1 MRKTRILRGLL
12 AVLCLLV
19 AAVTVFRLNLWN
31 IRGVQPSELYLQY
44 KDLPGIQAS
53 FIKDKQINDSVC
65 IDMTLLKAVDS
76 SSFIQLLV
84 KIDSPK
90 DLIKVITTS
99 PANSDRRFASLHP
112 KGHPELPMDP
122 VKMNN
127 DVVVVFPTVRSVAV
141 FHIMQEE
148 HIKLIL
154 LGNTRK
160 TINI

>member
-1 MRKTRILRGLL
+1 MNKKEWLL
-12 AVLCLLV
+12 TALLCLLV
-19 AAVTVFRLNLWN
+19 AGACVAYRVWPRTVPFE
-31 IRGVQPSELYLQY
+31 QCSEVYQRY
-44 KDLPGIQAS
+44 SNLPGIQAA

-84 KIDSPK
+84 KLDSPK

>member
-65 IDMTLLKAVDS
+65 VDVTLLKATDS
-76 SSFIQLLV
+76 SNFIQLL
-84 KIDSPK
+84 IQLDTPK
-90 DLIKVITTS
+90 DLVKLITTLTVK
-99 PANSDRRFASLHP
+99 NDRRFASLHP

-127 DVVVVFPTVRSVAV
+127 DVVVVFPALRSVAV
-141 FHIMQEE
+141 FHITQEE
-148 HIKLIL
+148 QIKQIL

-160 TINI
+160 TLNI